1 MTRAPRCLR
10 AVIATLA
17 ALAVLA
23 APCAPGAPIPSA
35 WAAGRSGSAV
45 VEYEPWSWPFAI
57 SASGSGQIELVGVRL
72 ARASPHQAAPGVV
85 VRDGTAEIE
94 VFRGQVLDFRL
105 VPDEGVSVE
114 SVSVGGEAVS
124 DRIGADGALT
134 LAAEDA
140 RVELE
145 VAFGEAA
152 TAGGG
157 AQAPAGGSGG
167 AAGPRG
173 GLARTGDLPWV
184 GAGALALAALCAY
197 CAARC
202 AARSDPGGKTR
213 VQPRESA

>member
-1 MTRAPRCLR
+1 MTRAPRRLR
-10 AVIATLA
+10 TAIA

-23 APCAPGAPIPSA
+23 VLAASCAPGAPPPLA
-35 WAAGRSGSAV
+35 WAADRSGSAV

-57 SASGSGQIELVGVRL
+57 SASGSGQIELVGVRS
-72 ARASPHQAAPGVV
+72 ARASPHLAVPGVV
-85 VRDGTAEIE
+85 VRDGTVEIE

-105 VPDEGVSVE
+105 EPDEGVSVE

-124 DRIGADGALT
+124 DGIGADGVLT

-145 VAFGEAA
+145 VAFGEA
-152 TAGGG
+152 TLAGAG
-157 AQAPAGGSGG
+157 AGS
-167 AAGPRG
+167 AGPRG

-197 CAARC
+197 GAARC
-202 AARSDPGGKTR
+202 ASRSHAGGKAK

>member
-1 MTRAPRCLR
+1 MTRAPRRLR
-10 AVIATLA
+10 AAIAAIA

-23 APCAPGAPIPSA
+23 MACAPGTPPPSA
-35 WAAGRSGSAV
+35 WAADRSGSAV

-85 VRDGTAEIE
+85 VRDGTAESE
-94 VFRGQVLDFRL
+94 VARGQVLDFRL
-105 VPDEGVSVE
+105 EPDEGVSVE
-114 SVSVGGEAVS
+114 SVSVGGEDAAG
-124 DRIGADGALT
+124 RLGADGVLT

-145 VAFGEAA
+145 VVFGPA
-152 TAGGG
+152 
-157 AQAPAGGSGG
+157 APAGGSAG

-197 CAARC
+197 GAARC
-202 AARSDPGGKTR
+202 ASRSDAGGKAK